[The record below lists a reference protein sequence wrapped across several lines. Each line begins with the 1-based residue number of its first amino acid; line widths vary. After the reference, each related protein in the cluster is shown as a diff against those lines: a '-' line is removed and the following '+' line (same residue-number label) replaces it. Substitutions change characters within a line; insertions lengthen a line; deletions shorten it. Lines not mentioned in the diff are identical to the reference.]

1 MVLNFKYEGG
11 PKETLLIVK
20 EHLQN
25 NGYDILHYAPEAGY
39 ILTDYKKF
47 NVQTKNVYLAL
58 SINIRDVVV
67 VLGMGKYDIIT
78 SGIGNPDDMIKT
90 KSADKLPYKL
100 QKKIFLPIA
109 TEFKDLGL
117 NLIKTR
123 R

>member
-1 MVLNFKYEGG
+1 MVLNFNYEGE
-11 PKETLLIVK
+11 PRKTMPVIKEYLENK
-20 EHLQN
+20 
-25 NGYDILHYAPEAGY
+25 GYNILHYAPEAGY
-39 ILTDYKKF
+39 ILTDFKKF

-58 SINIRDVVV
+58 SIKISDIIV

-100 QKKIFLPIA
+100 QKKIFLPIVSD
-109 TEFKDLGL
+109 FKELDL